1 MIPEAWLPVPV
12 LSSGFFA
19 RKAASSSCAL
29 KSGVSVLDGDDMVG
43 EAYVFSVMGDIFA
56 FVDGKIKYFQG
67 RYFGQYR
74 RERYIRI
81 QMFIL

>member
-29 KSGVSVLDGDDMVG
+29 KSGVSVLDGDDMVDG
-43 EAYVFSVMGDIFA
+43 GVYVFSVMGDIFA
-56 FVDGKIKYFQG
+56 FVDGK
-67 RYFGQYR
+67 
-74 RERYIRI
+74 
-81 QMFIL
+81 